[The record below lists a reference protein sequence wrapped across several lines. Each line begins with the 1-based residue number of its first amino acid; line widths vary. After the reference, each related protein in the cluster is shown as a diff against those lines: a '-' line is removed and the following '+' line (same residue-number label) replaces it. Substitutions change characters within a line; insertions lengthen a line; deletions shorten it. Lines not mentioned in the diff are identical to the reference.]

1 MRKILCCVLILS
13 ICLCSCQH
21 WRENFPDIKADF
33 SKFDGSK
40 DVALAVTNDAIYFSD
55 YEIDLNELIKDDDSQ
70 RCWVRAT
77 VLGNDK
83 IYLLVN
89 KKTNGQWSF
98 SICRCDLSGD
108 NLEMIYEQKKLD
120 RSITLV
126 GISEKLIYIQ
136 YKSQKITFVDCFNY
150 YTEEYL
156 SLGSG
161 KNVHIDDYYE
171 YTPSPYS
178 VERSEKQFVI
188 SDNTS
193 EIAVIDE
200 SFLKNTVYYDLIEK
214 YEFLPF
220 QYSLAY
226 NKITLVYRA
235 KPALSPTAHYPMLV
249 FEYDVTS
256 NELIYLAV
264 FNPYDCEGMK
274 VLYNIK
280 TILQD

>member
-1 MRKILCCVLILS
+1 MELLGGKLEIESKENEYTKVTLSFIQRIVEDNMIREKLEKNKTAETFDLMGKKILIVDDNKLNLKVTKRLLEPYNVDVTLLESGIEALEHVRENNVYDLILLDQMMPGVNGVETLHALKE
-13 ICLCSCQH
+13 I
-21 WRENFPDIKADF
+21 DG
-33 SKFDGSK
+33 FDTP
-40 DVALAVTNDAIYFSD
+40 VVVLTADAI
-55 YEIDLNELIKDDDSQ
+55 K
-70 RCWVRAT
+70 
-77 VLGNDK
+77 G
-83 IYLLVN
+83 
-89 KKTNGQWSF
+89 KK
-98 SICRCDLSGD
+98 
-108 NLEMIYEQKKLD
+108 
-120 RSITLV
+120 
-126 GISEKLIYIQ
+126 
-136 YKSQKITFVDCFNY
+136 
-150 YTEEYL
+150 EEYL

-264 FNPYDCEGMK
+264 FNPYDCEGMQ